1 MKKLLN
7 KKETKNKM
15 KYKLTEP
22 KDEKTI
28 QEEIL
33 SRRGIENPQAYLNTT
48 DKDILFCSLFGDV
61 MTEAYNVLKEVISSG
76 GGIAILVD
84 SDFDGMSS
92 ASMLY
97 SYLNKTF
104 GISPKYY
111 LHENKERGVSDLKV
125 LEMIKEDIK
134 TNNLKLLFIPDA
146 GSNDSKECE
155 ILSDLGLKIIITDH
169 HQIEKENKF
178 AILINPQLIPDYK
191 NLSSSGCLI
200 TWKFLKF
207 IDDQEWTS
215 NSDYYFDLVGTSIIA
230 DGMDITSLE
239 NRRLIELGLSN
250 IKNKFLDAVVSGDY
264 RIKETPT
271 TITEISF
278 YLTPTLNGL
287 IRVGT
292 QDEKDLVFRALCEID
307 EEFDYVKRDKT
318 VIKESIYQRAFRISG
333 NAKSKQDRRIEKAM
347 DAVIEDIEKFNRNNN
362 KILFALADESL
373 DKSFT
378 GLVAMKLA
386 SKYNKP
392 CVLLREYD
400 NVFAGS
406 GRNFNGSPLT
416 DLKSFIKSFGYL
428 NWAQGHSNSFGCSMT
443 RSQLFKTIELS
454 NAKLEGY
461 DFSKF
466 HNVDFEFDNPNDIEQ
481 NLLQDLYSMRFYY
494 GNGIEESKIFVKNIE
509 INTSQLKTFGYRES
523 SEKTNWKQDINDF
536 LCVLKFNKKGDE
548 DFVLE
553 KVSSGDFS
561 WSGETIR
568 INAICKIGYSEFMED
583 RKYSLIIDEYEVIAD
598 E

>member
-1 MKKLLN
+1 
-7 KKETKNKM
+7 M
-15 KYKLTEP
+15 KYKLTES

-33 SRRGIENPQAYLNTT
+33 SRRGIQNPQAYMNTT
-48 DKDILFCSLFGDV
+48 DKDILPYSLFGDV
-61 MTEAYNVLKEVISSG
+61 MSEAYNVLKEVIGSG
-76 GGIAILVD
+76 GGISILVD

-97 SYLNKTF
+97 SYLSKTF

-111 LHENKERGVSDLKV
+111 LHENKERGVSDPKIF
-125 LEMIKEDIK
+125 EMIKEDIE

-155 ILSDLGLKIIITDH
+155 ILSKLGLKIIILDH

-178 AILINPQLIPDYK
+178 AILINPQLIPDYE
-191 NLSSSGCLI
+191 NLSSSGCLV

-215 NSDYYFDLVGTSIIA
+215 NADYYLDLVGTSIIS

-292 QDEKDLVFRALCEID
+292 QIEKDLVFRALCEID

-318 VIKESIYQRAFRISG
+318 EIKENIYQRAFRISG

-392 CVLLREYD
+392 CVLLRETKPDY
-400 NVFAGS
+400 FAGS
-406 GRNFNGSPLT
+406 IRNTNGSQLK
-416 DLKSFIKSFGYL
+416 DMKAFLKSLGYVA
-428 NWAQGHSNSFGCSMT
+428 WIQGHSQSAGLGLSKL
-443 RSQLFKTIELS
+443 QLIKTIELS
-454 NAKLEGY
+454 NEKLKDF

-466 HNVDFEFDNPNDIEQ
+466 HNVDFEFGNPNEIEQ

-494 GNGIEESKIFVKNIE
+494 GNGIEEVKVFVKNIE

-548 DFVLE
+548 DFILE
-553 KVSSGDFS
+553 KASSENFS

-583 RKYSLIIDEYEVIAD
+583 RKYSLIVDEYEVID